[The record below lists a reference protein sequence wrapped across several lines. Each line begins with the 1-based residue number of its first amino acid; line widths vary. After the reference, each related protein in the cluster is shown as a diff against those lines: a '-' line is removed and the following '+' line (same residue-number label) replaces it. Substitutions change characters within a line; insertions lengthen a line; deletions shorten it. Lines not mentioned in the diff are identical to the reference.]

1 MCFNAGKTEDEYT
14 SHYLRDQPGPCGV
27 VVCPYLLSL
36 ECRYCKGK
44 GHTPSRCPVLE
55 EKKSTVEKSSSK
67 NLNEWVTP
75 TGKKKV
81 HFEERKAT
89 TYVPPAHNFDPPAKK
104 EMDNNPFASLE
115 EVETPVTPKD
125 NFPALA
131 ADVLPVSS
139 PPKQNW
145 AQRLVASAEVKEE
158 VKKPVPVKELKHHC
172 TLITAPVAPVAPV
185 VSAVKD
191 DGEHAAFTEN
201 FNVLK
206 KRWGGEWGPEIDEF
220 MDHTF
225 KYVNKLKTQL
235 DESIQQ
241 TKSERKETKGL
252 LEMDGMEVLFKGEPY
267 NLCADIKKKEHPTPY
282 PSSWTVTPTPTPPPP
297 PPPPT
302 WDFKPITS
310 WANDEED
317 EDENLD
323 VWEQCNGSM

>member
-1 MCFNAGKTEDEYT
+1 MCFNAGKTEAEYT

-55 EKKSTVEKSSSK
+55 EKRSAEKSSSK
-67 NLNEWVTP
+67 NLNEWVTA
-75 TGKKKV
+75 TGKKKEK
-81 HFEERKAT
+81 FEERKAT
-89 TYVPPAHNFDPPAKK
+89 TYVPPVHNFAPPAKK
-104 EMDNNPFASLE
+104 EVDNNPFASLE
-115 EVETPVTPKD
+115 KVETPVTPKD

-131 ADVLPVSS
+131 VVAPAPVSTPQQS
-139 PPKQNW
+139 W
-145 AQRLVASAEVKEE
+145 SQRLMASAELKEE

-172 TLITAPVAPVAPV
+172 TLITAQVAPVAPVAPV

-225 KYVNKLKTQL
+225 KYVNKLKTER
-235 DESIQQ
+235 DEEIQ
-241 TKSERKETKGL
+241 KAERERKETKEL
-252 LEMDGMEVLFKGEPY
+252 LDSDNVEVLFKGEPY
-267 NLCADIKKKEHPTPY
+267 NLCADIKKKVHPTPY

-297 PPPPT
+297 PPT
-302 WDFKPITS
+302 WDFKPISS
-310 WANDEED
+310 WANDEDD

-323 VWEQCNGSM
+323 IWEQCNGSM